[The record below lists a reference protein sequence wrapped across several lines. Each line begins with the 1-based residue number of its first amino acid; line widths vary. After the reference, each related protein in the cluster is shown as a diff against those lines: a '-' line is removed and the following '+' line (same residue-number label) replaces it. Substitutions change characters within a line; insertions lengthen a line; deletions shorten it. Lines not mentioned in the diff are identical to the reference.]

1 MPTQKFNAS
10 DEKKKKIK
18 QLEKEIKLM
27 KKDLAKTFAEVEKP
41 KKPKKPK
48 NVMVPIY
55 VGIGVL
61 VLCVVI
67 LVVIYFYLNSLMV

>member
-1 MPTQKFNAS
+1 MPTQKFNAT

-27 KKDLAKTFAEVEKP
+27 KKDMAKTFSEAE
-41 KKPKKPK
+41 KKPK
-48 NVMVPIY
+48 NLMLPVYI
-55 VGIGVL
+55 GIGVL

-67 LVVIYFYLNSLMV
+67 LVVMYFYLNSALTI

>member
-18 QLEKEIKLM
+18 QLEKEIKIM
-27 KKDLAKTFAEVEKP
+27 KKDLAKTFAEVE
-41 KKPKKPK
+41 KPKKPK

>member
-1 MPTQKFNAS
+1 MPTQKFNAT

-27 KKDLAKTFAEVEKP
+27 KKDLAKTFSEVEKP
-41 KKPKKPK
+41 KKQK
-48 NVMVPIY
+48 NKMVPIY
-55 VGIGVL
+55 IGIGVL

-67 LVVIYFYLNSLMV
+67 LAVMYFHLNSLMV

>member
-1 MPTQKFNAS
+1 MPTQKFDAT

-27 KKDLAKTFAEVEKP
+27 KKDMAKTFSEAE
-41 KKPKKPK
+41 KKPKSKMLP
-48 NVMVPIY
+48 VYI
-55 VGIGVL
+55 GIGVL

-67 LVVIYFYLNSLMV
+67 LVAMYFYSNSAF

>member
-1 MPTQKFNAS
+1 MPTHKFSAT

-27 KKDLAKTFAEVEKP
+27 KKDLAETFAEAEKP
-41 KKPKKPK
+41 KKQK
-48 NVMVPIY
+48 NQMLPIY
-55 VGIGVL
+55 IGIGLL

-67 LVVIYFYLNSLMV
+67 LAVMYFYINSLMQ

>member
-1 MPTQKFNAS
+1 MPTQKFSAT

-27 KKDLAKTFAEVEKP
+27 KKDLAKTFSEVEKP
-41 KKPKKPK
+41 KKQK
-48 NVMVPIY
+48 NKMLPIY
-55 VGIGVL
+55 ICAGVL

-67 LVVIYFYLNSLMV
+67 LAVMYFYLNSLI